1 MTSPVDAVQPLLL
14 QQVVKTMFETT
25 DMKDSPFAALLQTA
39 LADEV
44 KPS

>member
-1 MTSPVDAVQPLLL
+1 MTSVDAIQPLLM
-14 QQVVKTMFETT
+14 QQVVKTMLEST
-25 DMKDSPFAALLQTA
+25 DMKDSPFAALLETA

>member
-1 MTSPVDAVQPLLL
+1 VTSSVDAVQPLLM
-14 QQVVKTMFETT
+14 QQVVKAMLEST

-39 LADEV
+39 LAGEV